1 MLKEELIYLVVME
14 LPADRILGFKLP
26 QEGKDTVGLKIRSRP
41 SESLF
46 AFILFVC
53 YVIN

>member
-26 QEGKDTVGLKIRSRP
+26 QEGKDTVGFKNSISSQR
-41 SESLF
+41 
-46 AFILFVC
+46 IVVC
-53 YVIN
+53 LYSFLVLCY